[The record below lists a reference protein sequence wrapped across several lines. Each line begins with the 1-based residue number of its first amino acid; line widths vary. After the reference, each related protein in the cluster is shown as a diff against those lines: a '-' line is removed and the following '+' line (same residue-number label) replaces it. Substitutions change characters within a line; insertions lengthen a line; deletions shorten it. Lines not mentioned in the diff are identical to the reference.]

1 MGRWFNVSILIG
13 YISDNIFI
21 VTSLLKGIML
31 VYDITN
37 AKSFD
42 NIAKWLRNIGWFENE
57 IISLTFFCN
66 QMSMPMR
73 MLRE

>member
-1 MGRWFNVSILIG
+1 MGRWFNVSILIE

-57 IISLTFFCN
+57 IISLTFFGI
-66 QMSMPMR
+66 R
-73 MLRE
+73 